1 MIKTSGLFDSLNFK
15 ALDFVSS
22 LDEQVD
28 YIPEYLVNL
37 LLVITDGEARDDKD
51 EEYMR
56 HVLMRVRDYFDYV
69 IPVGVGPNYDE
80 EQLGLIRGKT

>member
-1 MIKTSGLFDSLNFK
+1 MRFIDPITYNIQ
-15 ALDFVSS
+15 ALDYVSS

-28 YIPEYLVNL
+28 YIPDYLVNL

-51 EEYMR
+51 EDYMR
-56 HVLMRVRDYFDYV
+56 NVLLRVRDYFDYV

-80 EQLGLIRGKT
+80 HQLGLIRGKLI